1 MKTKRCPTCG
11 GNIKIYYDHETGDE
25 VFCEEC
31 EQEFRLLSLSPIM
44 MESTERYEEY
54 YFEEDEY

>member
-11 GNIKIYYDHETGDE
+11 GRIKIYYDHEPGDE

-31 EQEFRLLSLSPIM
+31 EREFSLISVSPIRLDPL
-44 MESTERYEEY
+44 EKHEEY